1 MHRLTQLLEEPPKES
16 LQEVVFDEN
25 MVDEFSP
32 APASGA
38 GGGVWSNLR
47 QITDDSEQPSSP
59 SEPDQFN
66 QTRKPVKPVMQD
78 DSGDEEAST
87 STVEEPKDK
96 TSTSSNLNTLID
108 ECSDN
113 TPESSSNSP
122 ERGGMDEKPM
132 EGVQQFPL
140 SRKRSSSMREN
151 LDSGEGGS
159 KSVGEEEEDERG
171 TVLQEADSTTLSEHE
186 ENGREEGDSEEGEM
200 EEEEERDRDLEQ
212 STPQKRMRSKSPD
225 VETGTSEAVG
235 GVVGGVSDA
244 KGKAVEA
251 VLEASHSEVETAES
265 PDEVEA
271 RSSIKMAPLPSVDE
285 EREREATVGELH
297 SSSERETST
306 GQLERSHD
314 LDSACECVCVPLV

>member
-1 MHRLTQLLEEPPKES
+1 M
-16 LQEVVFDEN
+16 VFDEN

-66 QTRKPVKPVMQD
+66 QTRKPVKPVTQD

-96 TSTSSNLNTLID
+96 TSTLSNLNTLID

-140 SRKRSSSMREN
+140 SRKRSSSMRES

-200 EEEEERDRDLEQ
+200 EEEERDRDLEQ

-225 VETGTSEAVG
+225 IETGTSEAVG

-244 KGKAVEA
+244 KEKAVEA
-251 VLEASHSEVETAES
+251 VLEATHSEVEMAES
-265 PDEVEA
+265 LDEVEA
-271 RSSIKMAPLPSVDE
+271 RSSLKMAPLSSVE
-285 EREREATVGELH
+285 EEREATVAELH

-314 LDSACECVCVPLV
+314 LDSACE